1 MPALADQLSQLLRR
15 QGIDLTSEQ
24 LGEIRGLVEGSQ
36 SATLNRALDAIADAI
51 QAAAKS
57 GRLRDAEILEAIRL
71 ISESLASQER
81 SQLSADLQAMREAM
95 ERRDAASAAA
105 GEQESQYRQR
115 ALDLL
120 ERILPPLIAA
130 AAGAAGVSYMV
141 E

>member
-1 MPALADQLSQLLRR
+1 MPALADQIALSLRR
-15 QGIDLTSEQ
+15 QGIDLSSEQ
-24 LGEIRGLVEGSQ
+24 IGELRGLIEGSQ
-36 SATLNRALDAIADAI
+36 SATLTRALDAIADAI

-57 GRLRDAEILEAIRL
+57 GRLRDVEILEAIRTV
-71 ISESLASQER
+71 SDALASQER

-95 ERRDAASAAA
+95 ERNAAASAAA